1 MTLENIQMAIARNFG
16 GTKNHV
22 KLCEKYFGNVLKMFN
37 NNRSWLYKPIS
48 TEQLIDS
55 NLNDSDARHL
65 MVIGKSD
72 SIVNLLTYQLKRK
85 NLEPV
90 IMLGSQF
97 LNDRNDYYSYNIL
110 SKIMVNNFSFFFIL
124 FIVLIMHIYILF
136 LDVCRNRQII
146 DTN

>member
-55 NLNDSDARHL
+55 NLNDSDARYL
-65 MVIGKSD
+65 MVIGNSD

-85 NLEPV
+85 NLDPV
-90 IMLGSQF
+90 VMLGSQF
-97 LNDRNDYYSYNIL
+97 LNDRNDYPCSIL
-110 SKIMVNNFSFFFIL
+110 NKIMVNNFSYSIFHLIHYINYAHLYFI
-124 FIVLIMHIYILF
+124 FRCVSKQADY
-136 LDVCRNRQII
+136 
-146 DTN
+146 

>member
-1 MTLENIQMAIARNFG
+1 MTPENIQMAIARNFG
-16 GTKNHV
+16 GTENHV

-37 NNRSWLYKPIS
+37 NYKSWLYKPIP

-146 DTN
+146 DTY